1 MVEFKDD
8 GTATTPGKP
17 RENRDAESAV
27 VADLV
32 AVELDDAGLNLNA
45 KRLPILARI
54 YGAVVLLDGL
64 ATLPI
69 MVISILYAV
78 REILDGHVHVDAMSL
93 TFILS
98 AIHAVV
104 LVVSAACL
112 IVLGVM
118 LLRNHRRYAARWTYV
133 LMPLTL
139 ADGMLSL
146 ALTGLGFN
154 LLLPLGDF
162 DETVRQGVNGVIFAL
177 LALDSGGYEIPE
189 APEAETQATR
199 ELYVGE
205 LLRREIPDGGWA
217 LTGGTPDADMTAMA
231 LQALAKYRDRQ
242 DVEDAVQR
250 GLAALS
256 ALQEPNGAYLSWDE
270 ENSES
275 VCQVIVAL
283 TELGISLDDERF
295 VKNGQTLPQVLE
307 RFACEDGS
315 YRHSLNGNSDEMATE
330 QAFYALAAI
339 HRAET
344 GKTTLYDMTD
354 VMQ

>member
-1 MVEFKDD
+1 MKRTHF
-8 GTATTPGKP
+8 
-17 RENRDAESAV
+17 
-27 VADLV
+27 
-32 AVELDDAGLNLNA
+32 
-45 KRLPILARI
+45 KRLSALLLLLAMLVSLAACGKEETPIKKTARYLQAQIPEPTCAAVGGDWLVFGLARSGLKAPQKYFDTYYKNVEDYI
-54 YGAVVLLDGL
+54 VSVDGVLSRKKN
-64 ATLPI
+64 TEYSR
-69 MVISILYAV
+69 VI
-78 REILDGHVHVDAMSL
+78 
-93 TFILS
+93 
-98 AIHAVV
+98 
-104 LVVSAACL
+104 
-112 IVLGVM
+112 
-118 LLRNHRRYAARWTYV
+118 
-133 LMPLTL
+133 
-139 ADGMLSL
+139 L
-146 ALTGLGFN
+146 ALTAIGKNPADAAGFN

-256 ALQEPNGAYLSWDE
+256 ALQEPDGAYLSWDE

>member
-1 MVEFKDD
+1 MK
-8 GTATTPGKP
+8 GTHI
-17 RENRDAESAV
+17 
-27 VADLV
+27 
-32 AVELDDAGLNLNA
+32 
-45 KRLPILARI
+45 KRLSALLLLLAMLVSLAACGKEETPIEKTARYLQAQIPEPTCAAVGGDWLVFGLARSGVTVPQKYFDAYYKNVEEYI
-54 YGAVVLLDGL
+54 VSVNGVLSRKKN
-64 ATLPI
+64 TEYSR
-69 MVISILYAV
+69 VI
-78 REILDGHVHVDAMSL
+78 
-93 TFILS
+93 
-98 AIHAVV
+98 
-104 LVVSAACL
+104 
-112 IVLGVM
+112 
-118 LLRNHRRYAARWTYV
+118 
-133 LMPLTL
+133 
-139 ADGMLSL
+139 L
-146 ALTGLGFN
+146 ALTAIGKTPADVAGFN

-250 GLAALS
+250 GLAALA

>member
-1 MVEFKDD
+1 MK
-8 GTATTPGKP
+8 GTHI
-17 RENRDAESAV
+17 
-27 VADLV
+27 
-32 AVELDDAGLNLNA
+32 
-45 KRLPILARI
+45 KRLSALLLLLAMLVSLAACGKEETPIEKTARYLQAQI
-54 YGAVVLLDGL
+54 PEPTCAAVGGDWLVFGL
-64 ATLPI
+64 ALSGLKAPQKYFDTYYKNVEDYIVSVDGVLSRKKNTEYSR
-69 MVISILYAV
+69 VI
-78 REILDGHVHVDAMSL
+78 
-93 TFILS
+93 
-98 AIHAVV
+98 
-104 LVVSAACL
+104 
-112 IVLGVM
+112 
-118 LLRNHRRYAARWTYV
+118 
-133 LMPLTL
+133 
-139 ADGMLSL
+139 L
-146 ALTGLGFN
+146 ALTAIGKNPADAAGFN

-162 DETVRQGVNGVIFAL
+162 DETVRQGVNGAIFAL

-205 LLRREIPDGGWA
+205 LLRREIPDGGWT

-344 GKTTLYDMTD
+344 GKTTLYVMTD

>member
-1 MVEFKDD
+1 MKRS
-8 GTATTPGKP
+8 GSKLLCILLLLSLLLSLTACGKP
-17 RENRDAESAV
+17 ETQLEKTAGYLQAQIAEPGTGSV
-27 VADLV
+27 GGDWLIF
-32 AVELDDAGLNLNA
+32 G
-45 KRLPILARI
+45 LARSGVKVPQK
-54 YGAVVLLDGL
+54 YFDAYYENVE
-64 ATLPI
+64 A
-69 MVISILYAV
+69 AV
-78 REILDGHVHVDAMSL
+78 REKNGV
-93 TFILS
+93 LS
-98 AIHAVV
+98 DRKYTEYSRTV
-104 LVVSAACL
+104 
-112 IVLGVM
+112 
-118 LLRNHRRYAARWTYV
+118 
-133 LMPLTL
+133 
-139 ADGMLSL
+139 L
-146 ALTGLGFN
+146 ALTAIGKNPADVAGFD
-154 LLLPLGDF
+154 LLKPLADF
-162 DETVRQGVNGVIFAL
+162 EQVTRQGINGTIFAL

-189 APEAETQATR
+189 VPEAETQATR

-217 LTGGTPDADMTAMA
+217 LTGGTPDADVTAMA

-315 YRHSLNGNSDEMATE
+315 YRHSLNGSSDEMATE
-330 QAFYALAAI
+330 QALYALAAI
-339 HRAET
+339 QRAEA
-344 GKTTLYDMTD
+344 GEATLYDMSD
-354 VMQ
+354 AARSS

>member
-1 MVEFKDD
+1 MK
-8 GTATTPGKP
+8 GTHI
-17 RENRDAESAV
+17 
-27 VADLV
+27 
-32 AVELDDAGLNLNA
+32 
-45 KRLPILARI
+45 KRLSALLLLLAMLVSLAACGKEETPIEKTARYLQAQISEPTCATVGGDWLVFGLARSGLKAPQKYFDTYYKNVEDYI
-54 YGAVVLLDGL
+54 VSVDGVLSRKKN
-64 ATLPI
+64 TEYSR
-69 MVISILYAV
+69 VI
-78 REILDGHVHVDAMSL
+78 
-93 TFILS
+93 
-98 AIHAVV
+98 
-104 LVVSAACL
+104 
-112 IVLGVM
+112 
-118 LLRNHRRYAARWTYV
+118 
-133 LMPLTL
+133 
-139 ADGMLSL
+139 L
-146 ALTGLGFN
+146 ALTAIGKNPADAAGFN

-250 GLAALS
+250 GLAALA

>member
-1 MVEFKDD
+1 MK
-8 GTATTPGKP
+8 GTHI
-17 RENRDAESAV
+17 
-27 VADLV
+27 
-32 AVELDDAGLNLNA
+32 
-45 KRLPILARI
+45 KRLSALLLLLAMLVSLAACGKEETPIEKTARYLQAQIPEPTCAAVGGDWLVFGLARSGLKAPQKYFDTYYKNVEDYI
-54 YGAVVLLDGL
+54 VSVDGVLSRKKN
-64 ATLPI
+64 TEYSR
-69 MVISILYAV
+69 VI
-78 REILDGHVHVDAMSL
+78 
-93 TFILS
+93 
-98 AIHAVV
+98 
-104 LVVSAACL
+104 
-112 IVLGVM
+112 
-118 LLRNHRRYAARWTYV
+118 
-133 LMPLTL
+133 
-139 ADGMLSL
+139 L
-146 ALTGLGFN
+146 ALTAIGKNPADVAGFN

-162 DETVRQGVNGVIFAL
+162 DETVRQGVNGAIFAL

-315 YRHSLNGNSDEMATE
+315 YRHSLNGSSDEMATE

>member
-1 MVEFKDD
+1 MNQKWIALLLALILALSVCGCAADKPQTETAETTAAVETR
-8 GTATTPGKP
+8 TAAGQSTVTDEELTQTAQWLMEQIPQPTYGSVGG
-17 RENRDAESAV
+17 EWAV
-27 VADLV
+27 FGLARSGV
-32 AVELDDAGLNLNA
+32 AVPKEYFEVYGENVAAYTAEHGGVLHA
-45 KRLPILARI
+45 KKYTEYSRVILAWTAL
-54 YGAVVLLDGL
+54 GKD
-64 ATLPI
+64 ATD
-69 MVISILYAV
+69 V
-78 REILDGHVHVDAMSL
+78 G
-93 TFILS
+93 
-98 AIHAVV
+98 
-104 LVVSAACL
+104 
-112 IVLGVM
+112 
-118 LLRNHRRYAARWTYV
+118 
-133 LMPLTL
+133 
-139 ADGMLSL
+139 
-146 ALTGLGFN
+146 GFN
-154 LLLPLGDF
+154 LLVPLADF
-162 DETVRQGVNGVIFAL
+162 DQTVFQGINGPIFAL

-189 APEAETQATR
+189 VPEAETQATR

-205 LLRREIPDGGWA
+205 LLQREIPDGGWA
-217 LTGGTPDADMTAMA
+217 LTGSTPDADVTAMA
-231 LQALAKYRDRQ
+231 LQALAKYRGRQ

-315 YRHSLNGNSDEMATE
+315 YRHSLNGGGDEMATE
-330 QAFYALAAI
+330 QALYALAAI

-344 GKTTLYDMTD
+344 GETTLYDMTD

>member
-1 MVEFKDD
+1 MK
-8 GTATTPGKP
+8 GTHI
-17 RENRDAESAV
+17 
-27 VADLV
+27 
-32 AVELDDAGLNLNA
+32 
-45 KRLPILARI
+45 KRLSALLLLLAMLVSLAACGKEETPIEKTARYLQAQIPEPTCAAVGGDWLVFGLARSGLKAPQKYFDTYYKNVEDYI
-54 YGAVVLLDGL
+54 VSVNGVLSRKKN
-64 ATLPI
+64 TEYSR
-69 MVISILYAV
+69 VI
-78 REILDGHVHVDAMSL
+78 
-93 TFILS
+93 
-98 AIHAVV
+98 
-104 LVVSAACL
+104 
-112 IVLGVM
+112 
-118 LLRNHRRYAARWTYV
+118 
-133 LMPLTL
+133 
-139 ADGMLSL
+139 L
-146 ALTGLGFN
+146 ALTAIGKNPTNVAGFN

-162 DETVRQGVNGVIFAL
+162 DETVRQGVNGAIFAL

-205 LLRREIPDGGWA
+205 LLRREIPDGGWT
-217 LTGGTPDADMTAMA
+217 LTGGTPDADVTAMA

>member
-1 MVEFKDD
+1 MK
-8 GTATTPGKP
+8 GTHI
-17 RENRDAESAV
+17 
-27 VADLV
+27 
-32 AVELDDAGLNLNA
+32 
-45 KRLPILARI
+45 KRLSALLLLLAMLVSLAACGKEETPIEKTARYLQAQIPEPTCAAVGGDWLVFGLARSGLKAPQKYFDTYYKNVEDYI
-54 YGAVVLLDGL
+54 VSVDGVLSRKKN
-64 ATLPI
+64 TEYSR
-69 MVISILYAV
+69 VI
-78 REILDGHVHVDAMSL
+78 
-93 TFILS
+93 
-98 AIHAVV
+98 
-104 LVVSAACL
+104 
-112 IVLGVM
+112 
-118 LLRNHRRYAARWTYV
+118 
-133 LMPLTL
+133 
-139 ADGMLSL
+139 L
-146 ALTGLGFN
+146 ALTAIGKNPADAAGFN

-162 DETVRQGVNGVIFAL
+162 DETVRQGVNGAIFAL

-189 APEAETQATR
+189 APEAETQATQ

>member
-1 MVEFKDD
+1 MK
-8 GTATTPGKP
+8 GTHI
-17 RENRDAESAV
+17 
-27 VADLV
+27 
-32 AVELDDAGLNLNA
+32 
-45 KRLPILARI
+45 KRLSALLLLLAMLVSLAACGKEETPIEKTARYLQAQIPEPTCAAVGGDWLVFGLARSGLKAPQKYFDTYYKNVEDYIVSVDGILSRKKNTEYSRVILA
-54 YGAVVLLDGL
+54 
-64 ATLPI
+64 
-69 MVISILYAV
+69 M
-78 REILDGHVHVDAMSL
+78 
-93 TFILS
+93 S
-98 AIHAVV
+98 AIGKNPTNVA
-104 LVVSAACL
+104 
-112 IVLGVM
+112 
-118 LLRNHRRYAARWTYV
+118 
-133 LMPLTL
+133 
-139 ADGMLSL
+139 
-146 ALTGLGFN
+146 GFN

-162 DETVRQGVNGVIFAL
+162 DETVRQGVNGAIFAL

-205 LLRREIPDGGWA
+205 LLRREIPDGGWT
-217 LTGGTPDADMTAMA
+217 LTGGEPDVDITAMT
-231 LQALAKYRDRQ
+231 LQALAKYRDWQ

-250 GLAALS
+250 GIAALS

>member
-1 MVEFKDD
+1 MK
-8 GTATTPGKP
+8 GTHRKRFLALLLLLAMLVSLAACGKEETPIEKTARYLQAQIP
-17 RENRDAESAV
+17 EPTCAAV
-27 VADLV
+27 GGDWLV
-32 AVELDDAGLNLNA
+32 FG
-45 KRLPILARI
+45 LARSGLKAPQKYFDTYYKNVEDYI
-54 YGAVVLLDGL
+54 VSVDGVLSRKKN
-64 ATLPI
+64 TEYSR
-69 MVISILYAV
+69 VI
-78 REILDGHVHVDAMSL
+78 
-93 TFILS
+93 
-98 AIHAVV
+98 
-104 LVVSAACL
+104 
-112 IVLGVM
+112 
-118 LLRNHRRYAARWTYV
+118 
-133 LMPLTL
+133 
-139 ADGMLSL
+139 L
-146 ALTGLGFN
+146 ALTAIGKNPADAAGFN

-217 LTGGTPDADMTAMA
+217 LTGGTPDADVTAMA

-283 TELGISLDDERF
+283 TELGISLDNERF

>member
-1 MVEFKDD
+1 MK
-8 GTATTPGKP
+8 GTHI
-17 RENRDAESAV
+17 
-27 VADLV
+27 
-32 AVELDDAGLNLNA
+32 
-45 KRLPILARI
+45 KRLSALLLLLAMLVSLAACGKEETPIEKTARYLQAQIPEPTCAAVGGDWLVFGLARSGVTVPQKYFDAYYKNVEEYI
-54 YGAVVLLDGL
+54 VSVNGVLSRKKN
-64 ATLPI
+64 TEYSR
-69 MVISILYAV
+69 VI
-78 REILDGHVHVDAMSL
+78 
-93 TFILS
+93 
-98 AIHAVV
+98 
-104 LVVSAACL
+104 
-112 IVLGVM
+112 
-118 LLRNHRRYAARWTYV
+118 
-133 LMPLTL
+133 
-139 ADGMLSL
+139 L
-146 ALTGLGFN
+146 ALTAIGKTPADVAGFN

-162 DETVRQGVNGVIFAL
+162 DETVRQGVNGAIFAL